1 MNQPMRIT
9 DPFAPLRSI
18 NTGGEHLRRILIVGG
33 GTAGWITA
41 VYLNR
46 IVRPLGCQVV
56 LVESASIGTI
66 GVGEATIPSLV
77 DLLRILQLDEAEFMR
92 ACSASFKLA
101 IRFEGWLGE
110 GSKYWHP
117 FGQVGPRMAG
127 VDLFHFWD
135 LRRREGAS
143 QLEYADYSAHVALAK
158 DNKAPWPVGGTT
170 PIHSQMS
177 YAYHLDAGAFATYLK
192 GVATREGVAHMFGDV
207 QHVGLAP
214 DGAISHVN
222 IGGERRIE
230 ADLFIDA
237 SGFSG
242 LLIEKALGDP
252 WIDWSDQMLCNR
264 AVAMPLPRSETF
276 APYTRSTALPGGWSW
291 TIPLSTRTGNG
302 YVYSSAHV
310 SDEEA
315 VETLIKR
322 SGLARAR
329 TADPRFL
336 KIRVGRRSQFWVKN
350 CVAIGLSSG
359 FVEPLESTGIH
370 IIQAAAMALA
380 HFLPDRSFSPALQR
394 AFNRQMGEVYDEV
407 RDFIV
412 LHYLLSQRDEPFWRD
427 SRAVPLSDSLRE
439 LLELYDETGRIEV
452 ERLGL
457 FQPTSYY
464 AILAGSGRMPRR
476 PVVEAETMPPTQN
489 RHNLDAIRAENQR
502 FASKMPSHA
511 EYLAHINRKAL

>member
-1 MNQPMRIT
+1 MNKPLGIT
-9 DPFAPLRSI
+9 DPFAAPGTFD
-18 NTGGEHLRRILIVGG
+18 TGENQLRRILVVGG

-56 LVESASIGTI
+56 LVESANIGTI

-77 DLLRILQLDEAEFMR
+77 DFLRILQLDETEFMR
-92 ACSASFKLA
+92 ACSASFKLG
-101 IRFEGWLGE
+101 IHFEGWLGE
-110 GSKYWHP
+110 GVDYWHP
-117 FGQVGPRMAG
+117 FGRVGGRIAG
-127 VDLFHFWD
+127 IDLFHFWD

-143 QLEYADYSAHVALAK
+143 QLEYADYSAHVALARA
-158 DNKAPWPVGGTT
+158 NKAPWPIGATSAV
-170 PIHSQMS
+170 HSQMS

-192 GVATREGVAHMFGDV
+192 GIATREGVAHVFGDV
-207 QHVGLAP
+207 QHTALAP
-214 DGAISHVN
+214 DGAIAHVD
-222 IGGERRIE
+222 IGGDRRIE

-237 SGFSG
+237 TGFSG
-242 LLIEKALGDP
+242 LLIEKALGDK
-252 WIDWSDQMLCNR
+252 WIDWSNQMLCDR
-264 AVAMPLPRSETF
+264 AVAMPLPRSDTF

-302 YVYSSAHV
+302 YVYSSAHLT
-310 SDEEA
+310 DEAA
-315 VETLIKR
+315 VETLVKR
-322 SGLARAR
+322 SGLAKAR

-380 HFLPDRSFSPALQR
+380 HFLPDRRFDPALRRAYNQR
-394 AFNRQMGEVYDEV
+394 MDRTYHEV

-412 LHYLLSQRDEPFWRD
+412 LHYLLNRRAEPFWRE
-427 SRAVPLSDSLRE
+427 SRAVPVSDNLSE
-439 LLELYDETGRIEV
+439 LLELYDETGRLDTS
-452 ERLGL
+452 RLDL

-464 AILAGSGRMPRR
+464 AILAGSGRLPRR
-476 PVVEAETMPPTQN
+476 PVVEAQTMPSTQN
-489 RHNLDAIRAENQR
+489 RHHLDGIRAENQR

-511 EYLAHINRKAL
+511 DYLAHINKKAL